1 MDATLQHVVEHSQST
16 ASAPAFADIYRRVA
30 ARLEAVDFSGA
41 DPCDG
46 LNSGL
51 FEKLPLSSTRLV
63 RLAWLTL
70 FKTSPL
76 DLRALAR
83 VVPSTNAVTLAL
95 AARTYA
101 LSGEYEKMGRAV
113 DQLVSLRSNP
123 DRWGCGAWG
132 YPFPWQSRTFYV
144 PRNVPNV
151 VATAYAIRTVAECC
165 PCSDESDRIIADA
178 AAFVEAELICR
189 NADGTA
195 YIGYAPQARTIVHHA
210 NLCGAY
216 VLALAADRDDHTWRS
231 SADAAIDYT
240 VRAQNADGSWPY
252 AESSHHRPADGFH
265 TGCVLEALQN
275 CRRLLQRDDLAEPI
289 ARGTQ
294 HYLKTFMRDDGVVPY
309 YANGRGALDVNNFA
323 QMVITLACVQPT
335 SDWIALAD
343 RTLSAAIRELWCPE
357 MDAFAYQR
365 RGWHI
370 NRIFYPRWTQIW
382 MMYALGL
389 RLAHKGASEP
399 GLLHAHSQ
407 P

>member
-1 MDATLQHVVEHSQST
+1 MGATLQHVVEHSQST
-16 ASAPAFADIYRRVA
+16 ASAPAFADIYRHVA
-30 ARLEAVDFSGA
+30 SRLEAVDFSGA

-63 RLAWLTL
+63 RLAWLKL
-70 FKTSPL
+70 FEASPF
-76 DLRALAR
+76 DFRALAG
-83 VVPSTNAVTLAL
+83 VPPSTNAVTLAL

-101 LSGEYEKMGRAV
+101 LSGEYEKMRRAV
-113 DQLVSLRSNP
+113 DHLVALRGNP
-123 DRWGCGAWG
+123 DRWGRGAWG
-132 YPFPWQSRTFYV
+132 YPFPWQTRTFYV
-144 PRNVPNV
+144 PRDVPNV
-151 VATAYAIRTVAECC
+151 VATAYAVRTVAECC
-165 PCSDESDRIIADA
+165 PRSDESDRIIADA

-189 NADGTA
+189 NADGTVH
-195 YIGYAPQARTIVHHA
+195 IGYAPQARAMVHHA

-216 VLALAADRDDHTWRS
+216 VLAIAAERDDHAWRS
-231 SADAAIDYT
+231 LADAAIDYT
-240 VRAQNADGSWPY
+240 VRAQNADGSWPDG
-252 AESSHHRPADGFH
+252 ELTDGFH
-265 TGCVLEALQN
+265 TGCVLEALHI

-289 ARGTQ
+289 TRGTQ
-294 HYLKTFMRDDGVVPY
+294 CYLKTFMRDDGVVSY

-335 SDWIALAD
+335 YDWIALAD

-389 RLAHKGASEP
+389 RLAHKGASGP
-399 GLLHAHSQ
+399 GLSRAHSQ